1 MDNNVYDINDYY
13 KLLELQRKYEEDL
26 IDEEELTLT
35 EINNLIKLY
44 KNQIIKIE
52 DNIKYKMLYKRM
64 SDIKWEKKFMIF

>member
-1 MDNNVYDINDYY
+1 MDNNVYNINDYY

-26 IDEEELTLT
+26 INEDELTLT

-64 SDIKWEKKFMIF
+64 SDNR

>member
-26 IDEEELTLT
+26 IDEDELTLT

-64 SDIKWEKKFMIF
+64 RDNR

>member
-1 MDNNVYDINDYY
+1 MDNNVYNINDYY

-26 IDEEELTLT
+26 IDEDELTLT

-64 SDIKWEKKFMIF
+64 SDNK